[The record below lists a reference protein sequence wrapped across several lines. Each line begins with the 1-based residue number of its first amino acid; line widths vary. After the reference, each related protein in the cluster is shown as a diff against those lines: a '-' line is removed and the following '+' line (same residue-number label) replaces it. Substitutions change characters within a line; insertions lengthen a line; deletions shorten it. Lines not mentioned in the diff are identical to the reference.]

1 MTRKRTPL
9 SGLAF
14 GLAVLS
20 GVLLGLFISK
30 SGALNFNGDVSAG
43 NIFQACA
50 TIGSAWIVT
59 LYLQKAVHDD
69 RKQKELL
76 LQQFDLLLSLLGEFE
91 EIHSESEL
99 LKVNNLLKKISLKS
113 VFIAKCMEDCGCPK
127 EILRDSDLSSLI
139 KDLRLATTDTP
150 TNKLKEFAGGKSC
163 PAYVKEGII
172 NWDSGRRTEI
182 DMVIE
187 SLKAAIFG
195 AQLKVNRA

>member
-1 MTRKRTPL
+1 MMSKRTPL
-9 SGLAF
+9 LVFAF
-14 GLAVLS
+14 GLAVLL
-20 GVLLGLFISK
+20 GVLLGLFASK
-30 SGALNFNGDVSAG
+30 SGALSFSGDVSAG

-59 LYLQKAVHDD
+59 LYLQKAVNDD

-91 EIHSESEL
+91 EINSESEL
-99 LKVNNLLKKISLKS
+99 LTVNNLLKKISLKS

-127 EILRDSDLSSLI
+127 EILRDSDLSGLI
-139 KDLRLATTDTP
+139 KDLRLAATDTP
-150 TNKLKEFAGGKSC
+150 IKKLKEFAEGKSC

-182 DMVIE
+182 DMAVE
-187 SLKAAIFG
+187 SLKAAVFR
-195 AQLKVNRA
+195 AQLRVNRT